1 MEQAI
6 SVTKF
11 NTYIKQIFDSEE
23 LLHNISIVGEVFGV
37 SFSRNVIYFSLKD
50 ETSSLSCVCFYPN
63 FITQIVEGNK
73 VIVTGSP
80 NYYTKAGKFNFNVV
94 RVEKLG
100 QGKLFEEF
108 LRLKQKLEEEGL
120 FDISGKQPMPKKI
133 ARIGV
138 ITSSEGAVLQD
149 IKNIVWRRN
158 PAVDLVLFNTK
169 VQGNFAEKEIAHAI
183 EVMGSYD
190 KIDAIIV
197 ARGGG
202 SLEDLSAYNT
212 EIVARAAYNCPK
224 FLVSAVGH
232 ETDYTIIDFVSDL
245 RAPTPSAAAELLT
258 VDIESKKSQF
268 ISTANNLLRTFDT
281 FITNSKN
288 ELDVNRIR
296 FINTSEKKLNTTQNI
311 VNNLNR
317 SLIVCYENYINSKYY
332 ELGLSEVTLNKNN
345 PTEILNKGFAKIE
358 QNGFS
363 VTSINNIDLNRDL
376 SIILKDGKLTA
387 TPKEKELKK

>member
-1 MEQAI
+1 MA
-6 SVTKF
+6 
-11 NTYIKQIFDSEE
+11 
-23 LLHNISIVGEVFGV
+23 
-37 SFSRNVIYFSLKD
+37 
-50 ETSSLSCVCFYPN
+50 
-63 FITQIVEGNK
+63 
-73 VIVTGSP
+73 
-80 NYYTKAGKFNFNVV
+80 
-94 RVEKLG
+94 
-100 QGKLFEEF
+100 
-108 LRLKQKLEEEGL
+108 EEGL
-120 FDISGKQPMPKKI
+120 FDISAKQPMPKKI

-149 IKNIVWRRN
+149 IKNIVWTRN